1 MVVQQIVERSETLDA
16 FPEVG
21 RIVPEIGDSEIR
33 EVFVYSYRLVYQVT
47 SVGVDI
53 LALIHSKRD
62 FANSF

>member
-1 MVVQQIVERSETLDA
+1 MVVQQIVERSETLDV

-33 EVFVYSYRLVYQVT
+33 EVFVYSYRLVYRIT